1 MRLQFQRLLLAAVL
15 LSSTGCATVGSSIG
29 SAVQRIEGQY
39 YLNKADYAGGRS
51 SFAERLAANP
61 GDHEANYFMA
71 RFELGDDNPQAAL
84 PFIQKAVKLA
94 PGNADYH
101 FWEGV
106 AWWALMKPDKEKAA
120 YEKALALD
128 PDHVSANL
136 YLAHNLL
143 DRGQDSASLER
154 YERTLRLSPQEPQ
167 AMFNKA
173 VALERLGRKADMT
186 RALHAYLR
194 AYPDASL
201 ARQGVRMLNKAGDF
215 TWRNHPLGRQTV
227 ALRAVEFAPGSAR
240 LTRESEDSL
249 DRVGAMLADDPDLGL
264 HVVAY
269 VKGDAELARER
280 ALAVRD
286 YVSGRSWRVSSDRLT
301 PRWIDRPETVK
312 SEGRTTRLAESVN
325 IFTRIER
332 P

>member
-1 MRLQFQRLLLAAVL
+1 MSSLIQKLLLVAL
-15 LSSTGCATVGSSIG
+15 ILSSAGCATVGSTIG
-29 SAVQRIEGQY
+29 SAVQRMEGQY
-39 YLNKADYAGGRS
+39 YLNKADYAGGRAA
-51 SFAERLAANP
+51 FAERLAANP
-61 GDHEANYFMA
+61 DDHEANYYMA
-71 RFELGDDNPQAAL
+71 RFELGDDKPKEAL

-94 PGNADYH
+94 PGNAEYR

-106 AWWALMKPDKEKAA
+106 TWWGLMKPDKEKAA

-143 DRGQDSASLER
+143 DRGQNAAALER
-154 YERTLRLSPQEPQ
+154 YERTLRLSPEEPQ

-173 VALERLGRKADMT
+173 VALERLGRTAEMT
-186 RALHAYLR
+186 RAMQAYLR

-215 TWRNHPLGRQTV
+215 TWRNHPIGPQTV
-227 ALRAVEFAPGSAR
+227 ALRAVEFEPGSAR

-269 VKGDAELARER
+269 VKGDAELARVR

-286 YVSGRSWRVSSDRLT
+286 YVSGRSWKVSPDRLT
-301 PRWIDRPETVK
+301 PRWIGKPETIK
-312 SEGRTTRLAESVN
+312 SEGRTKMLAESVN